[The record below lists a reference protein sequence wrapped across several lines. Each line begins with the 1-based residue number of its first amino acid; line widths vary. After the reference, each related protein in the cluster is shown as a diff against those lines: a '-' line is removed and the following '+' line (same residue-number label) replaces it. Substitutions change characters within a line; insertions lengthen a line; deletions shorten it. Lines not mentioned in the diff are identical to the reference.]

1 VNATHCRSQASQE
14 IVEAGYA
21 YDASGEAV
29 ITGAEAATV
38 AKAGASIVQ
47 GIKTTLAQPEA
58 NWPNAAEALMEL
70 FIILD
75 DWCQSAQRTN
85 EVARAA
91 LRARS
96 SAHEPPKV
104 YEPMSQMA
112 TPSPF
117 NVSHGY
123 IEHTTRDIEGV
134 LNPSVPWFKAWRRS
148 NKRAAA
154 RRTLR
159 SMLRIYCP
167 DLLDSFE
174 EAAANRAAWVTEH
187 RRGFT
192 ATLED
197 PQTPVEKLRTMVD
210 RLEATLRDL
219 QATRAQLRTLIRQSY
234 PMLATDW
241 NAP

>member
-1 VNATHCRSQASQE
+1 M
-14 IVEAGYA
+14 
-21 YDASGEAV
+21 

-47 GIKTTLAQPEA
+47 GIKTTLAQPESK
-58 NWPNAAEALMEL
+58 WPNAAEALMEL

-75 DWCQSAQRTN
+75 DWCQSAQRSN

-96 SAHEPPKV
+96 SAHEPPTIH
-104 YEPMSQMA
+104 EPITQMS
-112 TPSPF
+112 TPGFS
-117 NVSHGY
+117 NVSRGY
-123 IEHTTRDIEGV
+123 VEHTTRDIESV
-134 LNPSVPWFKAWRRS
+134 LNPSVPWFRAWRRS

-159 SMLRIYCP
+159 GMLRIYCP

-174 EAAANRAAWVTEH
+174 EAVANRAAWVTEH
-187 RRGFT
+187 RKGFT

-197 PQTPVEKLRTMVD
+197 PQTPVDKLRTMVD

-234 PMLATDW
+234 PTLATD
-241 NAP
+241 